1 VQSDL
6 DRIDPAES
14 VIAVAGLTHR
24 YPGRSAPALR
34 GVDFDVPRGAMAG
47 LIGPN
52 GAGKSTLIGVLTGVL
67 PVQAGTVQIA
77 GRAPV
82 DARELRRS
90 SALVPQA
97 CAFYDE
103 LTGRENLR
111 FFADVHGLSAVQ
123 YEHNWAYAV
132 DVAGLGEVVDRRAG
146 TYSGGLQRRLNL
158 ALGLINRPQ
167 ILYLDEP
174 TVGVDAQSRHYLL
187 RAIGYLRDQGTT
199 IVYTSHYMEEVEDLC
214 DRIAVIDRGRV
225 VATGPTDELLARF
238 GTASMEIRL
247 PQPAS
252 PSLRDALQRWL
263 VRVPDE
269 HTLVLAPQDT
279 RELRAIVEA
288 LAAQG
293 VAIERLRHG
302 GERLADV
309 YLRLITGEGPS

>member
-1 VQSDL
+1 
-6 DRIDPAES
+6 
-14 VIAVAGLTHR
+14 
-24 YPGRSAPALR
+24 
-34 GVDFDVPRGAMAG
+34 
-47 LIGPN
+47 
-52 GAGKSTLIGVLTGVL
+52 
-67 PVQAGTVQIA
+67 
-77 GRAPV
+77 
-82 DARELRRS
+82 
-90 SALVPQA
+90 
-97 CAFYDE
+97 
-103 LTGRENLR
+103 
-111 FFADVHGLSAVQ
+111 VHGLSAVQ
-123 YEHNWAYAV
+123 YERNWAYAV

-247 PQPAS
+247 PEPAG
-252 PSLRDALQRWL
+252 PSLRNALQRWL
-263 VRVPDE
+263 VRVPDA

-279 RELRAIVEA
+279 RALRAIVEA